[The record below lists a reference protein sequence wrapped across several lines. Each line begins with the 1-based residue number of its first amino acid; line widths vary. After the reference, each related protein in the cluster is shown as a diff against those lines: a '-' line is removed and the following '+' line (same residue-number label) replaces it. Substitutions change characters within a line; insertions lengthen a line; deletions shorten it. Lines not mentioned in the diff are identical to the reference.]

1 MSAVLAVAAL
11 TSPLWFVL
19 AAFTVCDRTR
29 TGRRMLT
36 SIDRVFYGGDQ

>member
-1 MSAVLAVAAL
+1 MSAVLVMVAL

-19 AAFTVCDRTR
+19 AAFTACDRTR

-36 SIDRVFYGGDQ
+36 QIDRVFFGGES